1 MRISKIK
8 IENFRL
14 LKKITIELQDNLSL
28 ILGKNNCGKTS
39 LLLILDKFLNGSP
52 FSFDDFN
59 SDFRDELKSHLES
72 DSYPNAADE
81 PFPFLGI
88 SLKLFIEYEDNDD
101 LSNIGD
107 KIIMDLDP
115 ENKVI
120 ILGFEYR
127 LLEGGFSD
135 FKNDYT
141 AMNSQRKSESIQ
153 KVEILSFLKQNF
165 QKYFTT
171 SKKSILYDTETE
183 NGNDSVYT
191 DLLKEKIN
199 IGNIVNF
206 KWINARRNV
215 SNKDKERSLSTQ
227 SAKIYKKM
235 EDEDVNRPV
244 IDKFKDALTETDKK
258 LEDIYGE
265 MFNEI
270 IEDVRRFG
278 GTTQD
283 QSSIRITSTL
293 QHQELLQDNTTVV
306 YGSGNSGIELPE
318 SYNGLGYMNLIS
330 MIFEIKIILHEFQKS
345 KDSNP
350 ADINLLFIEEPEV
363 HTHPQMQRVFIKNIK
378 SLLSEGI
385 SVGSGKKPRK
395 LQTIISTH
403 SAHIVA
409 ESDFEDIKYF
419 RKKGNDVKSKS
430 LKDLEEIYCEKK
442 NNYKFLKQYLTLHR
456 SDLFFADKVIFI
468 EGDTERIILPAMMK
482 KIDIE
487 DELNEIGNDGTT
499 LLPLLSQNIS
509 IIEVGAY
516 SHVFEE
522 FIDFVGIKSLIITDI
537 DSVKIDFDIDEKG
550 NRKLNADGTEKT
562 KETACRVS
570 EGCGTSNYSLKYFL
584 GDHIEFDSLTKL
596 SLTERTLIKNNDENN
611 WEVNKKGHVLFQYQS
626 EEKDKENKLY
636 HARSFE
642 DSFFHINKEFIKD
655 YTFNEEGKFTGNI
668 YFPNLTQKIMKEFVK
683 GKIDS
688 YDMAKGVDK
697 KPAFAMEILLNS
709 KTKEIDM
716 CCIKTRQERTLYQEY
731 SNWEIPNYIKEGLQW
746 LKEE

>member
-1 MRISKIK
+1 MRISEIK
-8 IENFRL
+8 VENFRL
-14 LKKITIELQDNLSL
+14 LKNSSIQLEEDLSL

-59 SDFRDELKSHLES
+59 SSFRDELKSYFES
-72 DSYPNAADE
+72 DSYPNSIGE
-81 PFPFLGI
+81 PFPFIGI
-88 SLKLFIEYEDNDD
+88 SLKLFIKYDDNDD

-107 KIIMDLDP
+107 KVIMDLDP

-120 ILGFEYR
+120 VLGFEYK
-127 LLEGGFSD
+127 LLESEFANLKD
-135 FKNDYT
+135 DYN
-141 AMNSQRKSESIQ
+141 AMNSQRELESNQ
-153 KVEILSFLKQNF
+153 TGDILSFIKQNF
-165 QKYFTT
+165 RNYFTT
-171 SKKSILYDTETE
+171 SKKSILYDTETGKE
-183 NGNDSVYT
+183 NDSVYT

-215 SNKDKERSLSTQ
+215 SNKDTERSLSTQ

-235 EDEDVNRPV
+235 EDEDVNRTV
-244 IDKFKDALTETDKK
+244 IDKFKNALTETDKK

-270 IEDVRRFG
+270 IEDVRKFG

-293 QHQELLQDNTTVV
+293 QHKELLEDNTTVV
-306 YGSGNSGIELPE
+306 YGSSNSGIELPE

-330 MIFEIKIILHEFQKS
+330 MIFEIKIILNEFQNS
-345 KDSNP
+345 KDSYP

-363 HTHPQMQRVFIKNIK
+363 HTHPQMQKIFIKNIK
-378 SLLSEGI
+378 SLLGEGI
-385 SVGSGKKPRK
+385 PVRSGQNRK

-419 RKKGNDVKSKS
+419 RKEDNEVKSKS
-430 LKDLEEIYCEKK
+430 LKDLEKIYCENK

-468 EGDTERIILPAMMK
+468 EGDTERILLPAMMK

-487 DELNEIGNDGTT
+487 DELNEFLKDENTS
-499 LLPLLSQNIS
+499 LPLLSQNIS

-522 FIDFVGIKSLIITDI
+522 FIDFIGVKSLIITDI
-537 DSVKIDFDIDEKG
+537 DSFETVFDKDKEG
-550 NRKLNADGTEKT
+550 NKKLKSDGTEKT
-562 KETACRVS
+562 KELACRVS
-570 EGCGTSNYSLKYFL
+570 DGDGSSNYSLKYFL
-584 GDHIEFDSLTKL
+584 GKDIELESLAKL
-596 SLTERTLIKNNDENN
+596 TLIERTLIKNSDENE
-611 WEVNKKGHVLFQYQS
+611 WKVNEEGHVLLQYQS
-626 EEKDKENKLY
+626 EEKNKEDQLY

-642 DSFFHINKEFIKD
+642 DSFFHINKEFIKKH
-655 YTFNEEGKFTGNI
+655 TFNEEEEFTGSL
-668 YFPNLTQKIMKEFVK
+668 YFPSLTQKKMKDFATD
-683 GKIDS
+683 KIDS
-688 YDMAKGVDK
+688 YEMANGVGK

-709 KTKEIDM
+709 KMNEINM
-716 CCIKTRQERTLYQEY
+716 CCIKTRQERTLRQEY
-731 SNWEIPNYIKEGLQW
+731 SNWEIPKYIKEGLQW
-746 LKEE
+746 LKED